1 MGINKEK
8 GVQQRATKPGS
19 GDDSNQP
26 LLDPSPNSLGIKK
39 GGDQMVV
46 ETHLMHNVIRHGELV
61 SNCKEQKSAAEGVAV
76 HRDVDVGAGNKRG
89 NKKERDELTQKE
101 KSEMILSSGLEKTGD
116 FEREKNEN
124 KGALE
129 DREGQQKTNM
139 SLAQM
144 ESEVKDAENEPR
156 MAKQKLRRK
165 KWKLQARNVEGIG
178 GKIEGPTNLK
188 RHMSSMN

>member
-1 MGINKEK
+1 MGINKEN
-8 GVQQRATKPGS
+8 GVQQRATEPGS
-19 GDDSNQP
+19 RDDSNQP

-101 KSEMILSSGLEKTGD
+101 KLEMAICLGLEKARN
-116 FEREKNEN
+116 FERERMKS
-124 KGALE
+124 KGL
-129 DREGQQKTNM
+129 
-139 SLAQM
+139 
-144 ESEVKDAENEPR
+144 
-156 MAKQKLRRK
+156 
-165 KWKLQARNVEGIG
+165 
-178 GKIEGPTNLK
+178 
-188 RHMSSMN
+188 

>member
-1 MGINKEK
+1 
-8 GVQQRATKPGS
+8 
-19 GDDSNQP
+19 
-26 LLDPSPNSLGIKK
+26 
-39 GGDQMVV
+39 MVV

-165 KWKLQARNVEGIG
+165 KWKLQARNVEGIRAAMKLAFENENG
-178 GKIEGPTNLK
+178 ELNGELQNAAKETSAMKLISWNIRELGKNRTFRETQ
-188 RHMSSMN
+188 